1 MKKFMKGAKDLIL
14 RHKLLSLICLIV
26 FIIILIMFYIFFSM
40 FVGGND
46 KYGDRLKGIESVEI
60 RKSDLTKV
68 SDELKKQDG
77 VMEAS
82 ARIQGKI
89 IYINL
94 VFNRETSLDR
104 AKEVAASSL
113 DKFDKDEKSYYDF
126 GYFLT
131 QVEQEGTEDKGF
143 VVTGTKNAELEG
155 ISWIKS

>member
-46 KYGDRLKGIESVEI
+46 KYGDRLKGRESVEI